1 MILIRI
7 ADADAASMDGQ
18 FLAEYD
24 PARPGLSPDGEELIA
39 HIAVAREPWRAL
51 RFANAYEAFHCYGR
65 SHGMRADGEPNRP
78 LTAFSIE
85 LVGLEC
91 QRRWKAAKT

>member
-1 MILIRI
+1 MAAGAAGGVAMILIRI

-39 HIAVAREPWRAL
+39 HIAVARAAL
-51 RFANAYEAFHCYGR
+51 
-65 SHGMRADGEPNRP
+65 
-78 LTAFSIE
+78 
-85 LVGLEC
+85 C
-91 QRRWKAAKT
+91 QRLRSLPLLRSIARHARGRRAQPAADRVLD